1 MASDQALTSPT
12 QALAKMS
19 TPTAVFLEE
28 MKNHMKTMSNLAE
41 SFRKLTA
48 DMSATIEGVE
58 VGDAPIDAATLSRD
72 LDALAN
78 DMIMAAPAPA
88 PAPAPAAAP
97 LSRWQILHAEYM
109 AKRQAKM
116 TAIYNKMVSICN
128 TIPSP
133 AASLAFDNHYMA
145 MQRLAVTLATQYE
158 QSPSNALGSSIDR
171 LKEYEKGCWRTI
183 KPHGLVMIYKYSAWK
198 IVEGQNTIESVTYL
212 GAINPET
219 KEILKNAAPALPS
232 VPAEWNWF

>member
-1 MASDQALTSPT
+1 
-12 QALAKMS
+12 MS
-19 TPTAVFLEE
+19 TPTTVFLEQ

-58 VGDAPIDAATLSRD
+58 VGDAPIDAAALERD

-78 DMIMAAPAPA
+78 DMIVVAPTVAAA

-116 TAIYNKMVSICN
+116 TAIYNKMISICN
-128 TIPSP
+128 VIPSP

-145 MQRLAVTLATQYE
+145 MQRLAVTLAAEYQ
-158 QSPSNALGSSIDR
+158 QSPSNVLGCRIDR

-183 KPHGLVMIYKYSAWK
+183 KPYGQVMIYKYSVWK
-198 IVEGQNTIESVTYL
+198 IVEAPENAIDSVTYI
-212 GAINPET
+212 GAINPDT
-219 KEILKNAAPALPS
+219 KEILKNAAPAIPP

>member
-1 MASDQALTSPT
+1 
-12 QALAKMS
+12 MS
-19 TPTAVFLEE
+19 TPTAVFLEQ
-28 MKNHMKTMSNLAE
+28 MKDHMKTMSNLAE
-41 SFRKLTA
+41 SFKMLAAT
-48 DMSATIEGVE
+48 MSATIEGVE
-58 VGDAPIDAATLSRD
+58 VGDAPIDAAALSRD

-78 DMIMAAPAPA
+78 DMIVVAPTVAAVAAA

-116 TAIYNKMVSICN
+116 TAIYDKMVSICN

-133 AASLAFDNHYMA
+133 AASLSFDNHYMA
-145 MQRLAVTLATQYE
+145 MQRLAMTLAAQHE
-158 QSPSNALGSSIDR
+158 QSPSNALGCRIDR

-183 KPHGLVMIYKYSAWK
+183 KPHGLVMIYKYSVWK
-198 IVEGQNTIESVTYL
+198 IVEGPNTIESVTYL

-219 KEILKNAAPALPS
+219 KEILKNAAPALPP